1 MRLRLSMFYSTLL
14 LTGVNLLLRLAGTV
28 FQVYLSG
35 RIGAAG
41 VGLLQLVLSVAL
53 LAETAGVAGVRT
65 TAMYLSAEEL
75 GRKHPGRI
83 PRILSHCSVYSLVC
97 SCAVGVALYFGAPL
111 LAQQW
116 IGDIRTAGA
125 LRLFACFLPVE
136 CLCGVL
142 RGYFTAAER
151 IGTLAVVGIGEQLC
165 SMAVTVAA
173 LMGWAGE
180 DPVRACQAVVFGA
193 GVSACFTLACLGLL
207 RPRSGE
213 RRPAGPS
220 PVWRM
225 LRIAVPLALADDL
238 KAGLSA
244 AEKLVIPRGLAL
256 HPGTRAPMASF
267 GVVSGMVMPVLMLPA
282 AILFSLAE
290 LLIPEL
296 ARCAAVGSRR
306 RIRYLTRRSLRMGML
321 YGLWCGGLL
330 FLLAGPLC
338 ETLYDSQDAG
348 KYLMLFAPLAPMLY
362 CDALTDAMTKGLGQ
376 QESCVRYNIVTS
388 ALDLGLLLVLLPRWG
403 MLGYF
408 VSFLVSHLLNF
419 ALSIRQLLKTA
430 GITVSLRRLLLAGL
444 AALAGVGAALLFA
457 GAGARAAVFLAVS
470 WVLFWCSGTLRRE
483 DLHWARG
490 LLRTRRR

>member
-1 MRLRLSMFYSTLL
+1 MCVRLSMFYSTLL
-14 LTGVNLLLRLAGTV
+14 LTGVNLLLRLAATV

-41 VGLLQLVLSVAL
+41 VGLLQLVLSVAM
-53 LAETAGVAGVRT
+53 LAETAGIAGVRT
-65 TAMYLSAEEL
+65 TAMYLSAGEL
-75 GRKHPGRI
+75 GRKHPDRI
-83 PRILSHCSVYSLVC
+83 PRILTGCGVYSLVC
-97 SCAVGVALYFGAPL
+97 SCAVGAALYLSAPL
-111 LAQQW
+111 LAREW
-116 IGDIRTAGA
+116 IGDARTAEA

-136 CLCGVL
+136 CLGGVL

-151 IGTLAVVGIGEQLC
+151 IGTLALVGIGEQLC
-165 SMAVTVAA
+165 SIAVTLAA
-173 LMGWAGE
+173 LACWAGG
-180 DPVRACQAVVFGA
+180 DPGRACQAVIFGA
-193 GVSACFTLACLGLL
+193 GMGTCLALVCLWLL
-207 RPRSGE
+207 RPRRQES
-213 RRPAGPS
+213 RPAPF
-220 PVWRM
+220 PVARRM

-256 HPGTRAPMASF
+256 HPGTQSPMASF
-267 GVVSGMVMPVLMLPA
+267 GVVSGMVMPVLMFPA
-282 AILFSLAE
+282 AVLFSLAE

-338 ETLYDSQDAG
+338 ETLYDSQEAG

-376 QESCVRYNIVTS
+376 QESCVRYNILTS
-388 ALDLGLLLVLLPRWG
+388 ALDLALLLVLLPRWG

-408 VSFLVSHLLNF
+408 VSFLVSHLVNF
-419 ALSIRQLLKTA
+419 LLSIRQLLRTA
-430 GITVSLRRLLLAGL
+430 EVAVSLRRPLLAGL
-444 AALAGVGAALLFA
+444 AALAGVGAALQFSGTLP
-457 GAGARAAVFLAVS
+457 RAAVFLTVS
-470 WVLFWCSGTLRRE
+470 WALFGCSGTLRRE